1 MTPSMTAEKRAM
13 PSTRKLTRRLVGA
26 LLAATSLTTAFP
38 APAEVYR
45 TSAASHRVVYVPRD
59 KSVPF
64 HLDTPA
70 SRIVVSQPE
79 TAAVRAT
86 GNSTFY
92 IQGKELGETNLLVY
106 GPGGRLSEILDVR
119 VGYDAQSVQQD
130 LAIAFPNEQIEVR
143 PIGEGVLLVGHVS
156 NTNVAERAK
165 ALAERYAPQSVTSQL
180 TVGASQAVVLEVRV
194 LEATRSVLHDI
205 GINTAVANGS
215 FQFATGSGLLGA
227 DPPTGLLNLT
237 GGSGNT
243 TIDVQLQALEAKG
256 IVRTLARPNLTAISG
271 EKASFLAGGEFP
283 YPVPQVANGSTPT
296 ITIEFRKYGV
306 RLDFK
311 PVVQD
316 NGLIRLEVEPEV
328 SKLDQSNSVKVNGFL
343 IPGLITRTTHTTV
356 ELRDGASLAIGGLYQ
371 RDYQN
376 EMRQVPGLGEIPVLS
391 TLFRSARWRRAET
404 ELVIIVTPRLA
415 TPADYEKAAATQ
427 IAPGVEPR
435 DIDLLLRGK
444 TLDSKIRSETDAGK
458 P

>member
-1 MTPSMTAEKRAM
+1 MTAEKRAM
-13 PSTRKLTRRLVGA
+13 PRTRRLAPRLAGA
-26 LLAATSLTTAFP
+26 LLATTALATALP

-45 TSAASHRVVYVPRD
+45 TTAASHRVVYVPRD

-86 GNSTFY
+86 GDSTFY

-119 VGYDAQSVQQD
+119 VGYDAQSIEQD
-130 LAIAFPNEQIEVR
+130 LAIAFPNEQIQVR
-143 PIGEGVLLVGHVS
+143 AIGEGLLLVGHVS
-156 NTNVAERAK
+156 NTSVAARAK
-165 ALAERYAPQSVTSQL
+165 ALAERFAPQSVTSQL
-180 TVGASQAVVLEVRV
+180 TVGASQEVVLEVRV
-194 LEATRSVLHDI
+194 LEATRSVLRDI
-205 GINTAVANGS
+205 GITTAVQNDS
-215 FQFATGSGLLGA
+215 FQFITGGGLLGA

-237 GGSGNT
+237 GGSGKT
-243 TIDVQLQALEAKG
+243 SIDVQLEALEAKG
-256 IVRTLARPNLTAISG
+256 VVRTLARPNVTAISG

-311 PVVQD
+311 PEVLD

-356 ELRDGASLAIGGLYQ
+356 ELRNGASLAIGGLYQ

-376 EMRQVPGLGEIPVLS
+376 EMRQVPGLGEVPVLS
-391 TLFRSARWRRAET
+391 ALFRSARWRRAET

-415 TPADYEKAAATQ
+415 TPADFAKAEATKT
-427 IAPGVEPR
+427 APGVEPN
-435 DIDLLLRGK
+435 DADLLLRGK
-444 TLDSKIRSETDAGK
+444 ALDAKIQSETAAGNR
-458 P
+458 